1 MRKARFLKTLAM
13 VREIHNDYLIG
24 KSSWDASIN
33 SFADRV
39 RSVGE
44 CLLILQTSSLSVT
57 TQLPYL
63 LLPPKCKLH
72 PLQHPKKPYHTIIIT
87 SNQIIPHVRQTRA
100 KNFAISKT
108 DDKPNKGIT

>member
-13 VREIHNDYLIG
+13 VRDIHNNYLIG

-33 SFADRV
+33 SFADWV

-57 TQLPYL
+57 SQLPYP

-72 PLQHPKKPYHTIIIT
+72 PLQHPKKPYDTIIIT
-87 SNQIIPHVRQTRA
+87 SNQIIPHVRKSRA
-100 KNFAISKT
+100 KNFGILKK
-108 DDKPNKGIT
+108 DDKPNLEIT